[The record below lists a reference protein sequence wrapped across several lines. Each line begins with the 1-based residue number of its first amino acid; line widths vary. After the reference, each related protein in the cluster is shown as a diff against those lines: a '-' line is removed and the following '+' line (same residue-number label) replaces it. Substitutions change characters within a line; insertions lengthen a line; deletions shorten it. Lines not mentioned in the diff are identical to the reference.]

1 MQTISKQLDEEKMRI
16 LHEQIHET
24 ELENKNKILNNKLT
38 EEGRLLSEKE
48 KKILEEENK
57 IKMVEKMSQKEKE
70 ELKALVHTIEEKE
83 KKESQ
88 QIHHL

>member
-88 QIHHL
+88 